1 MDLTTII
8 LLVAFLIIG
17 FLLGKFLAELKISA
31 SRKDAVERSRYVLTG
46 KVWEQ
51 VAPYLPNFKH
61 NPSDIRFLGSPVD
74 FVVFDADPV
83 YTAFTNNSA
92 LDIDPADMAKIIGI
106 VKIASLDYVPF
117 LDNSAACIY
126 NIGLPLENE
135 TMYACLVSRN
145 TPTYL
150 VNGLSLILGLIGE

>member
-1 MDLTTII
+1 MAIKI
-8 LLVAFLIIG
+8 LGDVIG
-17 FLLGKFLAELKISA
+17 VQNRVYSSGDLLGNKMTI
-31 SRKDAVERSRYVLTG
+31 TG
-46 KVWEQ
+46 
-51 VAPYLPNFKH
+51 LPNSVTIKETPVLMAITIVDM
-61 NPSDIRFLGSPVD
+61 NGQNAALDIIF
-74 FVVFDADPV
+74 FDANP
-83 YTAFTNNSA
+83 TNTTFTNNAA

-106 VKIASLDYVPF
+106 VKIASADYVPF
-117 LDNSAACIY
+117 VDNSAACVY